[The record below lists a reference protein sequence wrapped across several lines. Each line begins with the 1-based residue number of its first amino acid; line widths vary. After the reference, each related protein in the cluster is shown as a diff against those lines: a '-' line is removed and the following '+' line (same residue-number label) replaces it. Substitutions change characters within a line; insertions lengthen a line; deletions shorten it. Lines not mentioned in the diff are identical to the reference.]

1 MVSNE
6 VLERRK
12 MRQDIN
18 DDFSE
23 MIIKKF
29 NLKDTS
35 KCLEIGAGLGS
46 IAYFL
51 ADHCKNGIID
61 VIDLKKENVD
71 EILKNKRENMNVKQ
85 IAIQDEYF
93 KNKKYDFIHARFVF
107 EHIDNPKSVVNNI
120 IKNNKEYMKRKDKN
134 LKLLYE
140 YAKVFNVNKI
150 LEKYMEVLM

>member
-1 MVSNE
+1 MIWYLMRFWKDE
-6 VLERRK
+6 K
-12 MRQDIN
+12 MRQEIN

-29 NLKDTS
+29 DLKDTS
-35 KCLEIGAGLGS
+35 KCLEIGVGLGS

-61 VIDLKKENVD
+61 VIELKKENVD

-93 KNKKYDFIHARFVF
+93 KNKKYDFIHARFVL
-107 EHIDNPKSVVNNI
+107 NI
-120 IKNNKEYMKRKDKN
+120 LIN
-134 LKLLYE
+134 LKVLLT
-140 YAKVFNVNKI
+140 I
-150 LEKYMEVLM
+150 